1 MGREEAPGSPENPG
15 NKDRLRA
22 IAFHEAGHAV
32 MGWRCGARFRSM
44 TLRAARGASGGVW
57 FCEALHPESLTS
69 PSQVERAALIYMA
82 GPMAAWPFERRF
94 RAASARR
101 DLEQA
106 YALVQQGAAS
116 WNDARARWGLLKE
129 RAWNILAEERAW
141 RAVCALAQA
150 LIERETLP
158 GRAARSLIERAWQS
172 GPPSDTGLAL

>member
-1 MGREEAPGSPENPG
+1 MDSLQPGDSEEEQ
-15 NKDRLRA
+15 RLRA

-32 MGWRCGARFRSM
+32 MGWHCGARFRSV

-57 FCEALHPESLTS
+57 FCEALRPESLKS
-69 PSQVERAALIYMA
+69 RPQVERAALIYMA

-106 YALVQQGAAS
+106 YALVQSLTQQGAAT
-116 WNDARARWGLLKE
+116 WHDARALWGLLKE
-129 RAWNILAEERAW
+129 RTWNILAEDRAW
-141 RAVCALAQA
+141 RAVCTLAQA
-150 LIERETLP
+150 LIERETLS

-172 GPPSDTGLAL
+172 GPPLDIGIGA

>member
-1 MGREEAPGSPENPG
+1 ME
-15 NKDRLRA
+15 KDRLRA

-32 MGWRCGARFRSM
+32 MGWCCGARFRSV

-57 FCEALHPESLTS
+57 FCEALRPGSLKST
-69 PSQVERAALIYMA
+69 SQVEKAALIYMA

-94 RAASARR
+94 RAATARR

-106 YALVQQGAAS
+106 YDLVQSGAAS
-116 WNDARARWGLLKE
+116 CNDARALWGLLKE

-150 LIERETLP
+150 LIECETLS
-158 GRAARSLIERAWQS
+158 GREARSLIERAWQS
-172 GPPSDTGLAL
+172 GSPSDNGPGF